1 MLNYCTAAYKNIGQ
15 ELDQACQM
23 LVPSISWLK
32 ASACIQRASVPWLQ
46 PWPESPSLSPYNLLR
61 TGYNALAGWRGVR
74 LDTGN
79 AKMTETDILI
89 HKQAIRDLVLD
100 YCRAIDRRDFELL
113 SSLYAEDS
121 FDDHGSMY
129 QGSGSGFVTWVPEIL
144 AHMHATSHQV
154 FNHRIHMDVD
164 PANYDGYAE
173 GEVYIQAYH
182 LMNDKEDGR
191 RHFIGGGRYLDKY
204 VLSEQGWQFKH
215 RKIVADY
222 ELEFPAAL
230 PGEGVIDEQTARG
243 GTGKN
248 DPAAEFFT
256 LF

>member
-1 MLNYCTAAYKNIGQ
+1 MRRRMQWWGEQTMNETEK
-15 ELDQACQM
+15 
-23 LVPSISWLK
+23 LV
-32 ASACIQRASVPWLQ
+32 
-46 PWPESPSLSPYNLLR
+46 
-61 TGYNALAGWRGVR
+61 
-74 LDTGN
+74 
-79 AKMTETDILI
+79 
-89 HKQAIRDLVLD
+89 HKQAIQELVLD

-113 SSLYAEDS
+113 ARLYAEDS
-121 FDDHGSMY
+121 IDDHGSMY
-129 QGSGSGFVTWVPEIL
+129 QGSGSGFVEWVPEIL

-154 FNHRIHMDVD
+154 FNHRIHIDDSV
-164 PANYDGYAE
+164 AEGKGYAE

-182 LMNDKEDGR
+182 LMNAEDDGR

-204 VLSEQGWQFKH
+204 VLSKHGWQFKH

-230 PGEGVIDEQTARG
+230 PGEQGAGVIDEQTARG
-243 GTGKN
+243 STGKN